1 MYAQYKTELEVY
13 QLVKNMVKKLA
24 GSNNTIRNER
34 MYYRD
39 KLFYISRKN
48 NDELK
53 AVKAKHDEYVK
64 RLDTNDWRYFAE
76 EELKDKESKIKDA
89 KEMQEKLLIN

>member
-1 MYAQYKTELEVY
+1 MRGCITEINYFTY
-13 QLVKNMVKKLA
+13 Q
-24 GSNNTIRNER
+24 E
-34 MYYRD
+34 
-39 KLFYISRKN
+39 KN

-89 KEMQEKLLIN
+89 KEMQEKILIN